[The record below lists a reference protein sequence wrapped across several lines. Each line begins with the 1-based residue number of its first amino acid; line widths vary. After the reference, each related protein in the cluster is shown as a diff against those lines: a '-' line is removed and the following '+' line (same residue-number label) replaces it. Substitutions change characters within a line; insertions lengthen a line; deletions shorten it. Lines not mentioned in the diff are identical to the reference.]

1 MCCQE
6 FDNYLSL
13 FAQQLVRSRKKT
25 NKFSNSTFT
34 LWLERCRP
42 LYSKYISHLGLPP
55 LKTRHGEVDIK
66 LSPSHPHCQCYS
78 ISQGC
83 KMTREFPII
92 VKKEN
97 GTKPSVIM
105 ATENNIADMKCVLLE
120 RALTIKEG
128 KIQNLEKRINSLE
141 IQLENAERKL
151 VLKQERETGSNNI
164 KIINTNKNTSN
175 ISNMYC
181 YTATVVLMLGIIKI
195 IIKT

>member
-1 MCCQE
+1 
-6 FDNYLSL
+6 
-13 FAQQLVRSRKKT
+13 
-25 NKFSNSTFT
+25 
-34 LWLERCRP
+34 
-42 LYSKYISHLGLPP
+42 
-55 LKTRHGEVDIK
+55 
-66 LSPSHPHCQCYS
+66 
-78 ISQGC
+78 
-83 KMTREFPII
+83 MTREFPII